1 MMLAHSRRQRRWP
14 HVDGEKGI
22 GRRDASADDARM
34 KDTCLEAASD
44 SLPCDWQ
51 AWRPSWDATVRGA
64 RAPSCEVAGGS
75 AHSCVQALGMWVSS
89 ADGVDGGG
97 QSRAASS
104 CAGSN
109 GDRGRLRRCMPGT
122 LPPPAPRLGGTCCRS
137 DGVIEPCSCRRCRL
151 ASERAYRSPHAL
163 HSVLSPDGPRRHSG
177 LSVLPQLVHL
187 LTDTSTCLLASKSDQ
202 DDDAAAS
209 GDACCWAIWKHASTM
224 DAHGT
229 STLVTEN
236 VACFEV
242 SLCDARSRCIQVACS
257 GKAASLTSCT
267 KSRA

>member
-1 MMLAHSRRQRRWP
+1 M
-14 HVDGEKGI
+14 
-22 GRRDASADDARM
+22 
-34 KDTCLEAASD
+34 
-44 SLPCDWQ
+44 
-51 AWRPSWDATVRGA
+51 RGA

-75 AHSCVQALGMWVSS
+75 AASCVQALGMWVSS
-89 ADGVDGGG
+89 ADSVDGGG

-109 GDRGRLRRCMPGT
+109 GDRGRLRRCMRGT

-137 DGVIEPCSCRRCRL
+137 DEVIEPCSCRRCRL

-187 LTDTSTCLLASKSDQ
+187 LTDTSACLLASKSDQ
-202 DDDAAAS
+202 GDDAATR
-209 GDACCWAIWKHASTM
+209 GDACWTIWKQASTT
-224 DAHGT
+224 DAQGT

-236 VACFEV
+236 VDCFDV
-242 SLCDARSRCIQVACS
+242 SVCDARSRSKQVACS
-257 GKAASLTSCT
+257 GKATSLTSCT